1 MNLTSENKYT
11 KMYLK
16 YIYCHLLYAKYVTHT
31 FTYVY
36 VHIMNTLHLYL
47 KSGKVKQVILYQMY
61 FRNIWKKC

>member
-16 YIYCHLLYAKYVTHT
+16 YIYSHLLYAKYVTHT
-31 FTYVY
+31 FTYCMY
-36 VHIMNTLHLYL
+36 IHITLHLYL